1 MLLLATAPISYFQ
14 GAMLGLLQGVSELFP
29 ISSLGHSVI
38 LPKLVG
44 WNIHQGDPYFLSF
57 LVATHIATAL
67 VLLWFFRRDWWRIL
81 TGLGRSLR
89 DRGIAPDDGDAR
101 LGWLLVVGT
110 IPAGILGLTLEHP
123 LRKLF
128 ASPQSAAIFLCL
140 NGLLLFGAELLRRRA
155 PVTADD
161 DDARIAA
168 TVSWRDSALV
178 GAAQALALIPG
189 FSRSGATMG
198 GGLLVGL
205 SHKDAARFAF
215 LLATP
220 IIGAAGLL
228 KLPELAGSQGNGV
241 RGPAALGA
249 VCAAVTAYLA
259 VRFLMRWFETRTL
272 SPFAVYCFLA
282 GGAAA
287 LYFAAS

>member
-1 MLLLATAPISYFQ
+1 MLLLATAPISYVQ
-14 GAMLGLLQGVSELFP
+14 GALLGLLQGVSELFP

-44 WNIHQGDPYFLSF
+44 WNIHQSDPYFLSF

-67 VLLWFFRRDWWRIL
+67 VLLWFFRRDWGRIL
-81 TGLGRSLR
+81 AGLGRSLR

-155 PVTADD
+155 PVTAAD

-205 SHKDAARFAF
+205 SHRDAARFAF

>member
-1 MLLLATAPISYFQ
+1 MAAAAPISYFQ

-29 ISSLGHSVI
+29 VSSLGHSVI

-44 WNIHQGDPYFLSF
+44 WDIHQKDPYFLSF

-67 VLLWFFRRDWWRIL
+67 VLLVFFRTDWWRIL
-81 TGLGRSLR
+81 KGLGRSLR
-89 DRGIAPDDGDAR
+89 DREIAAHDTDAK

-110 IPAGILGLTLEHP
+110 IPAGILGLALE
-123 LRKLF
+123 RKLRSVF
-128 ASPQSAAIFLCL
+128 ASPQSAAIFLAV
-140 NGLLLFGAELLRRRA
+140 NGVLLYGAELLRRRA
-155 PVTADD
+155 PETADD
-161 DDARIAA
+161 DDARIARQ
-168 TVSWRDSALV
+168 VSWGESVLV

-220 IIGAAGLL
+220 IIGAAGVL

-241 RGPAALGA
+241 RGQAVVGAL
-249 VCAAVTAYLA
+249 CAAVTAYLA
-259 VRFLMRWFETRTL
+259 VRFLMHYFETRTL
-272 SPFAVYCFLA
+272 TPFAVYC
-282 GGAAA
+282 AAA
-287 LYFAAS
+287 GTAAAIYLAVS